1 MGGTHKEIVMNSFDR
16 IEELVDDN
24 QLIRVVILGS
34 GNVAEAFARTLADTP
49 NVELRQV
56 VARNAERCKAV
67 AEIGRCSWSTDP
79 AQLVDADL
87 YIISVS
93 DRVVEG
99 VARSYDFPERAI
111 VVHTAGSVAM
121 SAIPRPEKRGI
132 LYPFQSFSAG
142 RGITLK
148 DVPLFVEA
156 DNKAIAEFLTQ
167 FARRI
172 SSRVEYADSV
182 RRAQIH
188 LAGVFVN
195 NFTNHLYGVASDIL
209 AKEGLTFDV
218 LRPIIAETANKA
230 VDSGNPFAV
239 QTGPAIRGDKT
250 ITEKHLDLLGY
261 DALKQHIYKDITE
274 SIWETSK
281 KI

>member
-1 MGGTHKEIVMNSFDR
+1 MVN
-16 IEELVDDN
+16 N
-24 QLIRVVILGS
+24 QPIRVVVIGS

-79 AQLVDADL
+79 AQLVDAEL

-93 DRVVEG
+93 DRAVEG
-99 VARSYDFPERAI
+99 VARSYNFPERAI

-121 SAIPRPEKRGI
+121 SAIPRPKKRGI

-156 DNKAIAEFLTQ
+156 DNKAVAEFLTQ

-230 VDSGNPFAV
+230 IDSGNPFAV

-250 ITEKHLDLLGY
+250 ITEKHLDLLDN
-261 DALKQHIYKDITE
+261 DALKQQIYKDITE